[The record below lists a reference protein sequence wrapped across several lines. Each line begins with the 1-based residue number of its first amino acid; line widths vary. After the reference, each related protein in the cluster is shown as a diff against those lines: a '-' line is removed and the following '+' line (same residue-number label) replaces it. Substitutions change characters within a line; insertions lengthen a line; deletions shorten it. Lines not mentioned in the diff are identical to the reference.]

1 MIAVLNLGR
10 CDYATALRLQ
20 ESLVELR
27 QQGRVPNVLL
37 FVEHPPVITLGRNA
51 REANIVVPREWLAE
65 RGVEVHEINRGGDV
79 TFHGPGQLVAYPV
92 FDLRAFSPRLGAVSY
107 VRLLEEVLMRVCA
120 QYGVETQRIRGLT
133 GVWTMPTPPPRL
145 QLRETER
152 DYIPAG
158 ELPTGEL
165 PGGDVPHIRQQM
177 ADVGHPQADV
187 GHHPTDP
194 LLPTEGRSGA
204 PAPEPSLPHL
214 PTTGKYGPPPSW
226 PERKIAA
233 IGVHI
238 ARGVTSHGFALN
250 VTTNLDFFRFI
261 VPCGLARPVTSI
273 EFETG
278 QQPSLEEIMTIA
290 SRCFGE
296 RFGSQ
301 MLWLESIHDLI
312 PAGPVHPPPAEA
324 SPESSQSSAAPGP
337 ASSGWGLSGWALSGL
352 ESSGSS
358 DKAGEAPAPCD
369 TPARAPENERR
380 IASDDF
386 HLA

>member
-20 ESLVELR
+20 ESLVDLR

-51 REANIVVPREWLAE
+51 REANIVVPREWLAG

-92 FDLRAFSPRLGAVSY
+92 FDLRSFSFRLGAVSY
-107 VRLLEEVLMRVCA
+107 VRLLEEVLMGVCA
-120 QYGVETQRIRGLT
+120 QYGVETQRIGGLT
-133 GVWTMPTPPPRL
+133 GVWTLPEAPQRL
-145 QLRETER
+145 NPRETGR
-152 DYIPAG
+152 DYKPSG
-158 ELPTGEL
+158 SPHLPSTGK
-165 PGGDVPHIRQQM
+165 
-177 ADVGHPQADV
+177 
-187 GHHPTDP
+187 
-194 LLPTEGRSGA
+194 SGA
-204 PAPEPSLPHL
+204 ATHEPSLPHL
-214 PTTGKYGPPPSW
+214 PTTGKYGPPSESGP
-226 PERKIAA
+226 PYVERKIAA

-250 VTTNLDFFRFI
+250 VTTELDFFRLI

-273 EFETG
+273 EFESG
-278 QQPSLEEIMTIA
+278 LQPSLDEVMTVA
-290 SRCFGE
+290 SRCFGQ

-301 MLWLESIHDLI
+301 MLWLESIDDLM
-312 PAGPVHPPPAEA
+312 
-324 SPESSQSSAAPGP
+324 PEGSANPEGAPS
-337 ASSGWGLSGWALSGL
+337 A
-352 ESSGSS
+352 
-358 DKAGEAPAPCD
+358 KAGTAGSPFGEAFSGASGERREAPAPCD

>member
-1 MIAVLNLGR
+1 
-10 CDYATALRLQ
+10 
-20 ESLVELR
+20 
-27 QQGRVPNVLL
+27 
-37 FVEHPPVITLGRNA
+37 
-51 REANIVVPREWLAE
+51 
-65 RGVEVHEINRGGDV
+65 
-79 TFHGPGQLVAYPV
+79 
-92 FDLRAFSPRLGAVSY
+92 
-107 VRLLEEVLMRVCA
+107 MRVCA

-133 GVWTMPTPPPRL
+133 GVWTMAVEPPRL
-145 QLRETER
+145 QLRETGR

-177 ADVGHPQADV
+177 ADVGHPRADV

-204 PAPEPSLPHL
+204 PAGHSD
-214 PTTGKYGPPPSW
+214 W
-226 PERKIAA
+226 QERKIAA

-324 SPESSQSSAAPGP
+324 SPESSQSSAAPGS

-352 ESSGSS
+352 GGSS